1 MQPSRHVV
9 RQALRSD
16 VGTVARVLAEAFD
29 GDPVM
34 RFIVPESHYR
44 RRLTSLFAFETV
56 LSPRGSWVAV
66 VDGEIAGAAL
76 WGLPGVGTPGFWATL
91 RHSRLLLRAFG
102 TGLPKAMRAFRTIE
116 DAHPS
121 SPPHWYLQ
129 TLGAA
134 VPGRGVGGALLRDGL
149 ARADVQGLPAYL
161 ESSAPGNVA
170 IYERFGF
177 RPTRDIVLAGGPTL
191 TAMWR
196 DPVGGGQ

>member
-1 MQPSRHVV
+1 M

-16 VGTVARVLAEAFD
+16 VDTVARVLAEAFD

-34 RFIVPESHYR
+34 RFIVPPDRYEH
-44 RRLTSLFAFETV
+44 RLASLFAFETL
-56 LSPRGSWVAV
+56 LSPHGSWVDV

-76 WGLPGVGTPGFWATL
+76 WGLPGAAQPGFRSTL
-91 RHSRLLLRAFG
+91 RHSRRLWRAFG
-102 TGLPKAMRAFRTIE
+102 TSLPTAFRVFRTIE
-116 DAHPS
+116 DAHPT

-149 ARADVQGLPAYL
+149 ARADAQGLPAYL
-161 ESSAPGNVA
+161 ESSAPGNVE

-177 RPTRDIVLAGGPTL
+177 RPTGDIVLAGGPTL